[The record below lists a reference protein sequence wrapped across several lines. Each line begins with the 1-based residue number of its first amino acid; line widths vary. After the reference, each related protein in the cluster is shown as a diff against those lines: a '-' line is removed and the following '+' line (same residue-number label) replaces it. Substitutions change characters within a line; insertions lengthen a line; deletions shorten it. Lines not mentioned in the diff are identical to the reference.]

1 VGHDTL
7 QKFTAIVIEEAAREG
22 NRFVIAGSSQ
32 CILNHYPNVFE
43 VLVFAPLQKSLPMT
57 CSSAPDAART
67 IIGNVESPS

>member
-43 VLVFAPLQKSLPMT
+43 VLVLRPCRKVCP
-57 CSSAPDAART
+57 
-67 IIGNVESPS
+67 